1 MSNLSELLNI
11 RNKNEDLEDQLASLS
26 TENKTFK
33 FSTSSD
39 ILSRVQA
46 FLPQIQ
52 QANEKLQNED
62 TSKLNIE
69 DVDENAEQYIEM
81 NLGLGV
87 YDTKKDDGDEDEDDS
102 DSEKEE
108 TIKLPSDLPNSDQK
122 PIIELMEKHLFQLIY
137 NALDRGDHEQN

>member
-11 RNKNEDLEDQLASLS
+11 RNKNENLEDQLASLS

-87 YDTKKDDGDEDEDDS
+87 YDTKKDEKDEDEDEDDS

-108 TIKLPSDLPNSDQK
+108 TIKLSSDLPNSNQK
-122 PIIELMEKHLFQLIY
+122 PIIEFMENVESSK
-137 NALDRGDHEQN
+137 